1 MPRMQWI
8 CGLEPQSGQTKD
20 YKISIS
26 CFSTKLIALRRKIKD
41 WLARYHDSVSEWRD
55 MSTRRLLFQWTSTVN
70 IQLGML
76 VWYKVD
82 LIIISLKINLFLPW
96 YSWKIAELALNNNH
110 SLTHINF
117 VPKLWN
123 FAIFELMVSFKGIIC
138 KSCAW
143 LSRISY

>member
-41 WLARYHDSVSEWRD
+41 WLARNHDSVSEWRD
-55 MSTRRLLFQWTSTVN
+55 MSTRRLLFQWTSTVK
-70 IQLGML
+70 IQLGVL

-82 LIIISLKINLFLPW
+82 LIIMSLNINLFLPW

-110 SLTHINF
+110 SLNHINF

-123 FAIFELMVSFKGIIC
+123 FAIFELMVSCKGIIC